1 MMAQRLR
8 WFALSIVLL
17 VASCVP
23 PGQQGRL
30 LTGPLPP
37 VPPGMAR
44 IVLYRPLEYYTTNAM
59 TMAYLNRAPAG
70 VTQNG
75 GVFYRDVA
83 PGQYDISVDSP
94 GPYPNQFKS
103 VVVGPGNVVY
113 ARIGLL
119 PKPPCPGGQFFG
131 GLCPPD
137 TFIVTIVD
145 PVMGFQEVHGL
156 RYLG

>member
-1 MMAQRLR
+1 MAQVLR
-8 WFALSIVLL
+8 GLALSIMLL
-17 VASCVP
+17 LAACVQRQE
-23 PGQQGRL
+23 GKL

-37 VPPGMAR
+37 LPPGMAR
-44 IVLYRPLEYYTTNAM
+44 LVLYRPLEYYTTNAM
-59 TMAYLNRAPAG
+59 TMAYLNGTPVG
-70 VTQNG
+70 ITQNG

-103 VVVGPGNVVY
+103 VVVGAGNVVY
-113 ARIGLL
+113 ARIGTL
-119 PKPPCPGGQFFG
+119 PKAPCPSRFIGGD
-131 GLCPPD
+131 CMTD